1 MSQRIGIIAAEDLV
15 EHAGIAAA
23 VAAAISDY
31 QEWQDNVIGQAFNP
45 DRLMA
50 AVYNAGAI
58 RVTWDTGS
66 AFNGDGAVQYTP
78 IGDGKRCKG
87 TITAGVMTDD

>member
-1 MSQRIGIIAAEDLV
+1 MERVSKKDYYLD
-15 EHAGIAAA
+15 IAAA

-58 RVTWDTGS
+58 RVT
-66 AFNGDGAVQYTP
+66 
-78 IGDGKRCKG
+78 
-87 TITAGVMTDD
+87 